1 MTDRLKIVIADDDP
15 DDVFFFEEAFKKLNI
30 LNYALISF
38 RDGKQILDYLK
49 AAESVDDLPTMIV
62 LDLNMPI
69 MDGFTVLQQIK
80 ANEKLKQIPI
90 FILTTSKSPVHRKEC
105 KDLGCVEYYIK
116 PIKINELIAIIRDII
131 AKFEK
136 VK

>member
-1 MTDRLKIVIADDDP
+1 MIADDDP

-38 RDGKQILDYLK
+38 RDGKQTMEYLQ
-49 AAESVDDLPTMIV
+49 AAQNAEDMPTMIV
-62 LDLNMPI
+62 LDLNMPLL
-69 MDGFTVLQQIK
+69 DGFSVLRQIK
-80 ANEKLKQIPI
+80 ETAKLKDIPV
-90 FILTTSKSPVHRKEC
+90 FILTTSKSPAHRKEC

-116 PIKINELIAIIRDII
+116 PIKINELVVIIKDIL
-131 AKFEK
+131 AKFEE